1 VATDRGR
8 LSLAPAST
16 KARMRQ
22 ARQELSR
29 NVILDAAERVFAEHG
44 FGAAKMQ
51 DVAALAKVSTS
62 TVYELFEGKEALY
75 EAVHTRHGAELLQ
88 VVSNPPT
95 SRPALLDRLLGGV
108 AAYAGY
114 LMDHPDYLRILS
126 HVNVWAEES
135 LLASQGQV
143 DTSRRGAALV
153 TRGFEKGI
161 AVGLFA
167 PGDARLMTRLMHA
180 THQVRLLDW
189 LEDGMRVPPAEVI
202 RRMQRELV
210 CMFCPP
216 EHIAQLLAERQLLD
230 PAVDAG

>member
-1 VATDRGR
+1 
-8 LSLAPAST
+8 
-16 KARMRQ
+16 
-22 ARQELSR
+22 
-29 NVILDAAERVFAEHG
+29 
-44 FGAAKMQ
+44 
-51 DVAALAKVSTS
+51 
-62 TVYELFEGKEALY
+62 
-75 EAVHTRHGAELLQ
+75 
-88 VVSNPPT
+88 
-95 SRPALLDRLLGGV
+95 LDRLLGGV

-114 LMDHPDYLRILS
+114 LMDHPEYLRMLS

-189 LEDGMRVPPAEVI
+189 LADGMRVAARRGHPPHAARAGLHVLPA
-202 RRMQRELV
+202 RAHRAAASRSV
-210 CMFCPP
+210 R
-216 EHIAQLLAERQLLD
+216 LAR

>member
-1 VATDRGR
+1 
-8 LSLAPAST
+8 
-16 KARMRQ
+16 MRQ

-29 NVILDAAERVFAEHG
+29 GVILDAAERVFAERG
-44 FGAAKMQ
+44 FGAAKMH

-95 SRPALLDRLLGGV
+95 SRPGLLDRLLGGV

-143 DTSRRGAALV
+143 DTSRRGAAL
-153 TRGFEKGI
+153 
-161 AVGLFA
+161 GLFA
-167 PGDARLMTRLMHA
+167 PGDPRLMTRLMHA

-189 LEDGMRVPPAEVI
+189 LEDGMRVPPSEVI

-210 CMFCPP
+210 CMFCVP

-230 PAVDAG
+230 PVVDAG